1 MKAHSTPMTKKET
14 SRKRPKRSFDE
25 QFRRDAVALVKSTG
39 KPLGEL
45 AQQLGITHWNLRD
58 WLKRERRE
66 GRAEAPSMQALQQ
79 VILRLQQENVSLL
92 AQRDVLKKALGIL
105 SAPNPNV
112 SH

>member
-1 MKAHSTPMTKKET
+1 MIKKEIKP
-14 SRKRPKRSFDE
+14 KRAKRSFDE

-39 KPLGEL
+39 LPLGEL

-58 WLKRERRE
+58 WLKRARRE
-66 GRAEAPSMQALQQ
+66 GQAEAPTTQALQQ

-105 SAPNPNV
+105 STPNPNV
-112 SH
+112 SRS

>member
-1 MKAHSTPMTKKET
+1 MTKKET
-14 SRKRPKRSFDE
+14 KPKRAKRSFDE

-39 KPLGEL
+39 KPLGEF
-45 AQQLGITHWNLRD
+45 AHQLGITHWNLRD

-66 GRAEAPSMQALQQ
+66 GRAEPPSSQALEQ
-79 VILRLQQENVSLL
+79 VIRRLQQENVSLL

-112 SH
+112 SHS